1 MKRITW
7 LSVAFIF
14 TLSSQQGYGQALLNP
29 TTTQPGTPEESGIIT
44 TLALTY
50 VKVRNTVR
58 DAYLSIQYT
67 KGMIQTLDDQKDW
80 VERNLKG
87 WDQVRKRVV
96 RLVEEPGRWDKK
108 LVELE
113 KIFDKT
119 DYLLFEE
126 SKAFDDLM
134 YRQERYW
141 DRLGAVGTFV
151 MSSRPYVSDF
161 FKFNGSLYRSDPG
174 FVPAVAGADVENE
187 NVHREFEAA
196 RLAEVKA
203 RIAETPEGKV
213 RDATILAA
221 SRAQA
226 QLAALRRM
234 KSERA
239 AALQQNLDLIK
250 SSDKVN
256 TQELGRTLVDLKGLD
271 NDMDDLTLRY
281 LEMEMIFA
289 QYGTSIYDMSKK
301 RAGEMTTAISSED
314 LAAALSKP

>member
-1 MKRITW
+1 MRTRG
-7 LSVAFIF
+7 SIF
-14 TLSSQQGYGQALLNP
+14 PIAILLAAQVGFGQALLNP
-29 TTTQPGTPEESGIIT
+29 TTTQPGTPEESGIVT

-67 KGMIQTLDDQKDW
+67 KGMIQTLGDQKDW

-96 RLVEEPGRWDKK
+96 RLVEEPGRWDNK

-113 KIFDKT
+113 SIFDKT

-141 DRLGAVGTFV
+141 DRLGEVGTFV
-151 MSSRPYVSDF
+151 TSSHPYVSDF

-174 FVPAVAGADVENE
+174 FVPSVTGADVENDGI
-187 NVHREFEAA
+187 HRDMETQ
-196 RLAEVKA
+196 RLNEVKDRMA
-203 RIAETPEGKV
+203 VTPEGKV

-226 QLAALRRM
+226 QIASIRRM

-239 AALQQNLDLIK
+239 ADLQQNLALIK
-250 SSDKVN
+250 GSDKIN

-271 NDMDDLTLRY
+271 NDMDDLALRK
-281 LEMEMIFA
+281 LELELLFS
-289 QYGTSIYDMSKK
+289 QYGTALYDLSKK
-301 RAGEMTTAISSED
+301 RAGEMETAVSSEE
-314 LAAALSKP
+314 LASQLRHP